1 MYIIVAFPELN
12 FPIFE
17 AVSLVMIDVCLGY
30 GWGMGFAGNIFEIC
44 MPTKRAK

>member
-30 GWGMGFAGNIFEIC
+30 G
-44 MPTKRAK
+44 